1 MNLSIVIPLL
11 NEEDSLEELF
21 QELIKSAK
29 PVIYLTKSGLW
40 MMEVRIYRGALLRT

>member
-21 QELIKSAK
+21 QELITSAD
-29 PVIYLTKSGLW
+29 PTAYPMKSGL
-40 MMEVRIYRGALLRT
+40 

>member
-21 QELIKSAK
+21 QELTTFAKSA
-29 PVIYLTKSGLW
+29 IYLMKSGL
-40 MMEVRIYRGALLRT
+40 

>member
-21 QELIKSAK
+21 S
-29 PVIYLTKSGLW
+29 
-40 MMEVRIYRGALLRT
+40 RIDKVCKTSDLSYEIWFVDD

>member
-21 QELIKSAK
+21 QELIKFVK
-29 PVIYLTKSGLW
+29 PTIYLMKSGL
-40 MMEVRIYRGALLRT
+40 